1 MISAFNGPEAYALLS
16 LWDINKKCAGREDG
30 LLNVQLIEVY
40 IPDKHFE
47 SINEKLQQ
55 YDHRS
60 YWISSESEERMLV
73 RMLADTS
80 DVEEILNY
88 LEGVSNVVEGFET
101 MLIPVQTYLS
111 KETINESVEEEGE
124 KQEAEKAKLLRAS
137 RHELMNAAEKN
148 SRISWNYSLLIVLS
162 AIVATVGIIK
172 DSEAVVIG
180 AMVIAPMIGP
190 VISIAFSAILGD
202 YKLLGKSALS
212 SLYSVLIVLA
222 ISILFGYVTDAGMEN
237 SQYLDRT
244 KVTLIDIPLGVASGA
259 AGALAFLNRLSG
271 NLVGVMV
278 AVALL
283 PPSVALGMSIGDG
296 AFVSAYGAF
305 LLVTVNIM
313 SIILA
318 AVMIFSIS
326 GIRPVRWQE
335 VQRANVSRPLSIVFV
350 SIIILVLAI
359 VILEGQKI
367 I

>member
-1 MISAFNGPEAYALLS
+1 MNL
-16 LWDINKKCAGREDG
+16 
-30 LLNVQLIEVY
+30 QLIEVY
-40 IPDKHFE
+40 IPDQHFD
-47 SINEKLQQ
+47 SIDEKLKK

-60 YWISSESEERMLV
+60 YWVSSESEERMLV
-73 RMLADTS
+73 RILVQKNE
-80 DVEEILNY
+80 VEEILNY
-88 LEGVSNVVEGFET
+88 LEEVSNVVEGFET
-101 MLIPVQTYLS
+101 LLIPVHTYLS
-111 KETINESVEEEGE
+111 KETIHEETKEEEAKEEDEEE
-124 KQEAEKAKLLRAS
+124 KSRLLRAS

-148 SRISWNYSLLIVLS
+148 GHITMNYSLLILLS

-190 VISIAFSAILGD
+190 VISVAFFAILGD
-202 YKLLGKSALS
+202 YKGLGQSAIS
-212 SLYSVLIVLA
+212 SLYGVAIVLL
-222 ISILFGYVTDAGMEN
+222 ISIAFGYFTDVGMEN
-237 SQYLDRT
+237 AQYLDRT

-283 PPSVALGMSIGDG
+283 PPSVAMGMSIGDG
-296 AFVSAYGAF
+296 SMTAAYGAF

-313 SIILA
+313 SILLA
-318 AVMIFSIS
+318 AVSIFSLS
-326 GIRPVRWQE
+326 GIRPVRWDE

-350 SIIILVLAI
+350 IIIVLILAL
-359 VILEGQKI
+359 VILEGQNI

>member
-1 MISAFNGPEAYALLS
+1 MNL
-16 LWDINKKCAGREDG
+16 
-30 LLNVQLIEVY
+30 QLIEVY
-40 IPDKHFE
+40 IPDQHFD
-47 SINEKLQQ
+47 SINEKLKK

-60 YWISSESEERMLV
+60 YWVSSESEERMLV
-73 RMLADTS
+73 RILVQKNE
-80 DVEEILNY
+80 VEEILNY
-88 LEGVSNVVEGFET
+88 LEEVSNVVEGFET
-101 MLIPVQTYLS
+101 LLIPVQTYIS
-111 KETINESVEEEGE
+111 KETIHEETKEKEEKEDNEEE
-124 KQEAEKAKLLRAS
+124 KSRLLRAS

-148 SRISWNYSLLIVLS
+148 GHITMNYSLLILLS

-190 VISIAFSAILGD
+190 VISVAFFAILGD
-202 YKLLGKSALS
+202 YKGLGQSAVS
-212 SLYSVLIVLA
+212 SLYGVAIVLL
-222 ISILFGYVTDAGMEN
+222 ISIAFGYFTDVGMEN
-237 SQYLDRT
+237 AQYLDRT

-296 AFVSAYGAF
+296 SMAAAYGAF

-313 SIILA
+313 SILLA
-318 AVMIFSIS
+318 AVSIFSLS
-326 GIRPVRWQE
+326 GIRPVRWEE
-335 VQRANVSRPLSIVFV
+335 VQRANVSRPLSIVF
-350 SIIILVLAI
+350 IIIIVLILAI
-359 VILEGQKI
+359 VILEGQNI